1 MTLNLATLN
10 VRGLRDPGKCTL
22 GVNVAAVQET
32 HFTCGA
38 DCRVLESDFNVFSA
52 YGSRTSV
59 GVSLLVGRSLDAD
72 VDVVFAGD
80 GGRLVVAD
88 VAVKSFKFRL
98 VAVYAT
104 NIAAERVS
112 FFRRL
117 APFLDVTKRL
127 VLMGDWNAILDPKID
142 KVGRGA
148 RRAGRCESSLAG
160 LMTRHDLVDRFRLD
174 HPGREMWTW
183 LDSSPSAKVGSYL
196 DRVLVRRADI
206 DFVSCPTFHLIA
218 WTDHKLV
225 RVSLRLANRPSLAG
239 YWKFNTSLL
248 EIRDFRDRLESL
260 IQRALVGAVTG
271 NKWWE
276 SLKHRIRDFATKY
289 GRQLNLDRTAE
300 AKSIDDR
307 LSRAV
312 AGGDSLGVELARRDL
327 ERESSERYKGHVVR
341 SRLRRVPNEAVKSNA
356 TAREEVRRF
365 PDRYIASVKT
375 ADGRLVRSSREI
387 RDAFRAHFRDRFARC
402 TDLPLREFRSYLADF
417 PHLGVAEAASCEG
430 VVTEC
435 EVRDALKQVG
445 LNKSPGLDGLPYE
458 VYLRM
463 SHMFV
468 PILTDMFNH
477 WFAQGAIPGS
487 VTKGVIILLKKGGR
501 HVWEGLDDYRP
512 ITLLNTELK
521 ILARVLANRLQL
533 VISDLIGPEQTFA
546 VKGRSIQDNLHLIR
560 EVLKGIEDD
569 TEAALISLDQSK
581 AFDTV
586 DHRFLATVLETAG
599 FKPEFRR
606 WISMM
611 YHNHQAVVQVNG
623 RRSGTIAIERSVW
636 QGCPLSPLLYVL
648 ALEPLLRRL
657 RDEGTG
663 SSLRGVPF
671 AGPLTARVSAFA
683 DDITVFVSRRL
694 YIKAVKEAVV
704 EYERIAGAKVNFDKS
719 EGLRLGAWRGSNTL
733 PGPFRWSDGPIR
745 ILGVW
750 FGPDLQL
757 ERNWSEVQ
765 AKVNA

>member
-1 MTLNLATLN
+1 MLMLTLFLQVT
-10 VRGLRDPGKCTL
+10 
-22 GVNVAAVQET
+22 
-32 HFTCGA
+32 GA
-38 DCRVLESDFNVFSA
+38 DWLWPM
-52 YGSRTSV
+52 
-59 GVSLLVGRSLDAD
+59 LPL
-72 VDVVFAGD
+72 
-80 GGRLVVAD
+80 
-88 VAVKSFKFRL
+88 SFKFHL
-98 VAVYAT
+98 VAVYAP
-104 NIAAERVS
+104 NIAAEGVP

-117 APFLDVTKRL
+117 ASFLDDTKRL

-148 RRAGRCESSLAG
+148 SRLGRCESSLVG

-183 LDSSPSAKVGSYL
+183 LDRSPSAKVASYL
-196 DRVLVRRADI
+196 DRVLVRRAGI
-206 DFVSCPTFHLIA
+206 DFVSCPTF
-218 WTDHKLV
+218 
-225 RVSLRLANRPSLAG
+225 RLAG
-239 YWKFNTSLL
+239 YWKFNTSSL

-260 IQRALVGAVTG
+260 IKRALVGAVTR
-271 NKWWE
+271 NRWWV

-289 GRQLNLDRTAE
+289 GRQLNLNRTKE

-312 AGGDSLGVELARRDL
+312 AGGDSLTVELARGDL

-341 SRLRRVPNEAVKSNA
+341 SRLKRVLNEAVKSNA
-356 TAREEVRRF
+356 TAREVRRF

-375 ADGRLVRSSREI
+375 PDGRLLRSSHEM
-387 RDAFRAHFRDRFARC
+387 RDAFRAHFWDRFARC
-402 TDLPLREFRSYLADF
+402 TDLPIREFRSYLTDF
-417 PHLGVAEAASCEG
+417 PRLGVAEAASCEG

-468 PILTDMFNH
+468 PILTDMFDH

-487 VTKGVIILLKKGGR
+487 VIKGVITLLKKGGR

-533 VISDLIGPEQTFA
+533 VISDLIGLEQTYA

-560 EVLKGIEDD
+560 EVLEGIKDD
-569 TEAALISLDQSK
+569 TETALISLDQSK
-581 AFDTV
+581 AFDRV

-611 YHNHQAVVQVNG
+611 YHNPQAVVQVNG
-623 RRSGTIAIERSVW
+623 RRSRVF
-636 QGCPLSPLLYVL
+636 
-648 ALEPLLRRL
+648 ALGP
-657 RDEGTG
+657 
-663 SSLRGVPF
+663 
-671 AGPLTARVSAFA
+671 AGLPPVSASLCPRF
-683 DDITVFVSRRL
+683 
-694 YIKAVKEAVV
+694 
-704 EYERIAGAKVNFDKS
+704 GAPAP
-719 EGLRLGAWRGSNTL
+719 LA
-733 PGPFRWSDGPIR
+733 
-745 ILGVW
+745 
-750 FGPDLQL
+750 
-757 ERNWSEVQ
+757 
-765 AKVNA
+765 